1 MSPCSLS
8 SRHAYCWQCSERER
22 SFPFTIHQTNCCC
35 GAQVS
40 LEQAQA
46 HGPSHMLP
54 ATYANPLGRASIS
67 RPTAAQFERASVVR
81 TGLRDALFLC
91 EEFLCGA
98 VLSALRSSR
107 LLGVGIVLS
116 SAVPM
121 AQVRIAAVST
131 LLRGRPLMHVGVSHT
146 GVLHV

>member
-1 MSPCSLS
+1 M
-8 SRHAYCWQCSERER
+8 
-22 SFPFTIHQTNCCC
+22 NGCC

-81 TGLRDALFLC
+81 AGCVPGRAAPC
-91 EEFLCGA
+91 SIG
-98 VLSALRSSR
+98 
-107 LLGVGIVLS
+107 GVPV
-116 SAVPM
+116 VFYM
-121 AQVRIAAVST
+121 
-131 LLRGRPLMHVGVSHT
+131 GVSVVH
-146 GVLHV
+146 L